1 MGKSR
6 LRLIQLVQ
14 DHPAGS
20 GSGEMA
26 ILFVSKLTVSF
37 SELGRQLFCLFCGS
51 NQRLYGLY
59 IINLVTFFKMCFQN
73 KFFLNVSYWT
83 GNLNEP

>member
-20 GSGEMA
+20 GRGEMA
-26 ILFVSKLTVSF
+26 ILFVFKLIFSF
-37 SELGRQLFCLFCGS
+37 SELDGQLFYLFYGS

-59 IINLVTFFKMCFQN
+59 IINLVAFFKMCFQN
-73 KFFLNVSYWT
+73 LKKNVSYWT